1 MSRIGKLPITVPA
14 GVTITVDDDN
24 TVTVKGPN
32 GTLKD
37 KFSSRM
43 EIAQEE
49 GVVHVKR
56 ASEEKEVRAL
66 HGLTRSLLNN
76 MVLGVTSGF
85 RKDLEIEG
93 VGYKAT
99 LQGKKLVLNM
109 GYSHPVEIEQP
120 EGIAFEVPAPN
131 RISVKGIDKQQV
143 GQVAADIR
151 AVRKPSPYVSKQG
164 TGKGI
169 KYAGEKV
176 RRKVGKTK

>member
-49 GVVHVKR
+49 GVMHVKR

>member
-24 TVTVKGPN
+24 TVTVKGPK
-32 GTLKD
+32 GILKD
-37 KFSSRM
+37 KFSSTM
-43 EIAQEE
+43 EITQDE
-49 GVVHVKR
+49 GIVHIKR
-56 ASEEKEVRAL
+56 ASEEKEIRAL

-76 MVLGVTSGF
+76 MVLGVTHGF
-85 RKDLEIEG
+85 QKDLEIEG

-120 EGIAFEVPAPN
+120 EGITFEVPAPN

-143 GQVAADIR
+143 GQIAADIR

-164 TGKGI
+164 AGKGI

>member
-24 TVTVKGPN
+24 TVTVKGPK
-32 GTLKD
+32 GTLTD
-37 KFSSRM
+37 KFSPEM
-43 EIAQEE
+43 EIIEE
-49 GVVHVKR
+49 SGVVHVKR
-56 ASEEKEVRAL
+56 PCDDKQIRAL

-76 MVLGVTSGF
+76 MVLGVTAGF
-85 RKDLEIEG
+85 QKDLEIEG
-93 VGYKAT
+93 VGYKAV

-109 GYSHPVEIEQP
+109 GYSHPVEFEQP
-120 EGIAFEVPAPN
+120 EGITFEVPAPN
-131 RISVKGIDKQQV
+131 RILVKGIDKQQV
-143 GQVAADIR
+143 GQIAADIR

-164 TGKGI
+164 AGKGI